1 MVLSSG
7 KSWDPTSQQFDY
19 DPNDPRVQELFAQI
33 EGLRLENRGQFKPER
48 VQLRGA
54 GHVAGPL
61 KDVQGALIVNDD
73 GQGAVTLLASM
84 PLEEHQSC
92 FVRRH
97 LGMPGENERLYD
109 VLRCRQG
116 TRPQDAEN
124 RIWIAYLKIM
134 SRGGIQADAQRL

>member
-33 EGLRLENRGQFKPER
+33 EGLRLESRGQFKPER

-54 GHVAGPL
+54 GHVVGPL
-61 KDVQGALIVNDD
+61 KDGQGALIANDD
-73 GQGAVTLLASM
+73 GQGAITLLVST

-97 LGMPGENERLYD
+97 LGMPGESEHLYE
-109 VLRCRQG
+109 VLRCHAGR
-116 TRPQDAEN
+116 RPGEVEN
-124 RIWIAYLKIM
+124 RVWVAVLSAM
-134 SRGGIQADAQRL
+134 SRYSS